1 MITILDWQYHVQL
14 QSYTG
19 VMKTLTLSFKLQGT
33 AHILGA
39 DWQWRIDDHEYNI
52 AQGDSQFNYEIQ
64 MPVQHGWNTV
74 TLTHDIHPN
83 DLTTADDYSHV
94 NIKKIMFDGFDM
106 PYKLFA
112 QSGSTAINPAT
123 NKIQYLYDMGE
134 LFVCK
139 INFYYPIEMWTFA
152 IPTKSK
158 QGKIGWKYA

>member
-1 MITILDWQYHVQL
+1 
-14 QSYTG
+14 
-19 VMKTLTLSFKLQGT
+19 MKTLTISFKLQGT

-39 DWQWRIDDHEYNI
+39 DWQWRID
-52 AQGDSQFNYEIQ
+52 
-64 MPVQHGWNTV
+64 
-74 TLTHDIHPN
+74 
-83 DLTTADDYSHV
+83 
-94 NIKKIMFDGFDM
+94 DGFDM

-152 IPTKSK
+152 ISTKSK